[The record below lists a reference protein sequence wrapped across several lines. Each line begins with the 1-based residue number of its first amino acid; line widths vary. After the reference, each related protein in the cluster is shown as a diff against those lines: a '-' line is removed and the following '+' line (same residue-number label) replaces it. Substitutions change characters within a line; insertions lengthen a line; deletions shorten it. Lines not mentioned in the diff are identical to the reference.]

1 MILYR
6 TTRPEW
12 YNTIMFAPSIPRP
25 DAAYPTM
32 HTVRIK
38 GDRAMSEAMNRAMND
53 ALNDRERRKALADFL
68 RTRRARLS
76 PADVGLPPGSLRR
89 TPGLR
94 REEVAQLAHIGVSWY
109 TALEQGRDVRA
120 SEQVLGSLAEALRLS
135 PAEKRHL
142 FRLALPGPEPRS
154 PAGPPQEKVSEALR
168 QAIHALN
175 PHPAYVMGRRWD
187 LLEWNRAAELV
198 FSFSSIAPPHHRNL
212 LWRMFTH
219 PGLRAHQ
226 DWRKLAHGVVS
237 QFRADSARYPG
248 DPAFAGLVEDLMETS
263 AEFRAIWELHDVR
276 EPREGVKRMDHPAY
290 GRLVFHH
297 VTLQI
302 PEQPDCKLVLY
313 TCTGE
318 TAQRLSD
325 ALQGHLHS

>member
-1 MILYR
+1 
-6 TTRPEW
+6 
-12 YNTIMFAPSIPRP
+12 
-25 DAAYPTM
+25 
-32 HTVRIK
+32 
-38 GDRAMSEAMNRAMND
+38 MSETMNETVNETISKVANKT
-53 ALNDRERRKALADFL
+53 ANAAANVAVNEPLNGAAGDLERRKALADFL

-76 PADVGLPPGSLRR
+76 PADVGLPPGSRRR

-142 FRLALPGPEPRS
+142 FRLALPRSDSRPAASPPR
-154 PAGPPQEKVSEALR
+154 ETVSDALR
-168 QAIHALN
+168 QAIHGLN

-198 FSFSSIAPPHHRNL
+198 FSFSDIAPPHHRNL
-212 LWRMFTH
+212 LWRIFTH
-219 PGLRAHQ
+219 PGLRAHK
-226 DWRKLAHGVVS
+226 DWDKHAHAAVS

-248 DPAFAGLVEDLMETS
+248 DPAFAGLIGDLAEMS
-263 AEFRAIWELHDVR
+263 AEFRAFWELHDVK
-276 EPREGVKRMDHPAY
+276 EPREGVKRMDHPQY

-297 VTLQI
+297 VTLQV
-302 PEQPDCKLVLY
+302 PDNPDCKLVLY

-318 TAQRLSD
+318 TARLLAD
-325 ALQGHLHS
+325 ALRPSEP